1 MKTKT
6 GYVILDI
13 NYLLFVVL
21 LIMFLAGY
29 LKKFLLTFASML
41 LHEMG
46 HVAAAVLLG
55 KKVSAVKLLPVG
67 LSACMQENTCS
78 RWENIIIYSG
88 GPSVNIL
95 LSMSAYIMNAYGL
108 FDSDAGHFFM
118 LLNIYLALFNM
129 IPLLPLDGGKILREV
144 MALRLGLL
152 LANSYVVK
160 ASAVLSLLLALLGAI
175 QMFNSPHNFS
185 LFVIGL
191 YIFFYLDSEKE
202 EVALMNIKHIIY
214 RRSRI
219 LKKGVYGARDL
230 VVVKSM
236 HLGDALKSMDF
247 DRFHFIHIL
256 DDDLKLIK
264 VITEQELIDAMLKY
278 NADMTFEEL
287 IRAGSLD
294 S

>member
-1 MKTKT
+1 
-6 GYVILDI
+6 
-13 NYLLFVVL
+13 
-21 LIMFLAGY
+21 
-29 LKKFLLTFASML
+29 
-41 LHEMG
+41 
-46 HVAAAVLLG
+46 
-55 KKVSAVKLLPVG
+55 
-67 LSACMQENTCS
+67 
-78 RWENIIIYSG
+78 
-88 GPSVNIL
+88 
-95 LSMSAYIMNAYGL
+95 
-108 FDSDAGHFFM
+108 
-118 LLNIYLALFNM
+118 
-129 IPLLPLDGGKILREV
+129 